1 MQPVSNMLKHT
12 HKRNRSVWTEWKN
25 AIFSVKKHWPLLWWW
40 WLKNALKFSKN
51 KNIKNKQTL
60 QATAVCCGE
69 IRCKGYTE
77 PSAGRSYGSKPR
89 CRDTFERNRP
99 SGQFKQRPN
108 SAGSWAQAGLG
119 SWFPNL
125 TSEGSQLTTK
135 ESRRSCRACLTKRAE
150 ARLSLTTE
158 TDLTIWPNLG
168 NVAFNQD
175 LFTFLMIQLIASMLC
190 AEYFHTPSFPYHNY
204 LMREYY
210 SRLKL

>member
-40 WLKNALKFSKN
+40 WLKNALKFSKD

-119 SWFPNL
+119 SWFPIWPVKALNL
-125 TSEGSQLTTK
+125 Q
-135 ESRRSCRACLTKRAE
+135 RRSPGALVEPASLKEQKPVCLWPLRPT
-150 ARLSLTTE
+150 LQY
-158 TDLTIWPNLG
+158 DLT
-168 NVAFNQD
+168 
-175 LFTFLMIQLIASMLC
+175 
-190 AEYFHTPSFPYHNY
+190 
-204 LMREYY
+204 
-210 SRLKL
+210 